1 MSMVITTNVAALNTT
16 RNMNRSNSN
25 LNSSLQKLSS
35 GYRINSGKDGPA
47 DLVISEQ
54 LRSQI
59 NGLERAVRN
68 TSEANNVLS
77 IAEGALNEMNSLLKT
92 MKTLAVHAANEG
104 VVSTDQVEADQAEMD
119 SAIQSL
125 DRIANSTKYS
135 TDQLL
140 NGSKEIN
147 YSTNTTVK
155 GTQNNSLIDTSN
167 TSFQQICKT
176 SGYKVTVSYTGTST
190 NVDATTGVGDAD
202 LTKQAAKA
210 YLEIDTT
217 DTGLSQI
224 DENGL
229 TQAQSFVL
237 TGNKGS
243 KQFSFPKGT
252 TVSEIVSS
260 ISSYKDSTGI
270 DASLTFNS
278 NQAINEGTEAVAGT
292 LDDTAIVA
300 NEILLLDN
308 YTTNADGTTAQ
319 LITAVTGA
327 NSYAADIVYGKNT
340 DGQGNIYIKYTGDG
354 ANHSYELYKDS
365 SLSEESLIGRG
376 VGTNA
381 STECNNSGI
390 AGLQLTFAAD
400 ASYGDVAYLSYGNVA
415 LDEDDV
421 SASDIMADGG
431 IFDITADGLSVA
443 AGVSLGTNTDDEGS
457 IHFKTVVDDAG
468 LATVYAYKDASMS
481 ADSLV
486 AQSESGIDL
495 TNAGSVTLNQIW
507 NDDHTASTGL
517 SLVLNVQNSG
527 TDVTGTYTGSITFN
541 NLDARIHTTEYGS
554 DAYIQVQQLE
564 GGLFTTYDK
573 ADDVSS
579 ASLVESGT
587 TFRTYGQDATVN
599 VNGQSVKTNGLNLNV
614 STSDLMAK
622 IKFNEGKAGSTT
634 IAQAGYGEGSVFT
647 GTGTLTVTSIDD
659 ANALRGVTAYVT
671 QACHNTRESVSNFQG
686 GMTLQ
691 LGEGSG
697 DQDRTVVS
705 LQGMGIDNLGK
716 TTVTKAFDSGSAV
729 QETRTLTLR
738 DVLGGGVACLEVD
751 ATLAMDIIDQAITD
765 VSNTRAQIGA
775 LQTNMLDTNSNN
787 LEVAIENLT
796 LTESNIRDTDMAS
809 EMTQFTSSQIL
820 AQAGV
825 SMLSQANSQA
835 QNVLS
840 LLG

>member
-1 MSMVITTNVAALNTT
+1 MSMVITTNTAALNTT
-16 RNMNRSNSN
+16 RNMNRSNNS

-167 TSFQQICKT
+167 TSFQQIYKT

-217 DTGLSQI
+217 ATGLSQI

-252 TVSEIVSS
+252 AVSEIVSS

-278 NQAINEGTEAVAGT
+278 EQAINAGTAAVAGT
-292 LDDTAIVA
+292 LNDTAIAA

-308 YTTNADGTTAQ
+308 YTTNANGTTAQ
-319 LITAVTGA
+319 LITAVTDADSFAG
-327 NSYAADIVYGKNT
+327 DIVYGMNT

-354 ANHSYELYKDS
+354 TDHSYELYKDS

-376 VGTNA
+376 VGTAA

-390 AGLQLTFAAD
+390 TGLQLTFSGD

-421 SASDIMADGG
+421 SSSDIMADGG

-457 IHFKTVVDDAG
+457 IFFKTVVDDAG
-468 LATVYAYKDASMS
+468 EATVYAYKDASMS

-495 TNAGSVTLNQIW
+495 TSVGSVTLNQIW

-517 SLVLNVQNSG
+517 SLVLNVQNG
-527 TDVTGTYTGSITFN
+527 TAVTGTYSGSITFN

-579 ASLVESGT
+579 ASLVEAGK

-716 TTVTKAFDSGSAV
+716 TTVTRAFDSGSAV

-809 EMTQFTSSQIL
+809 EMTKFTSSQIL